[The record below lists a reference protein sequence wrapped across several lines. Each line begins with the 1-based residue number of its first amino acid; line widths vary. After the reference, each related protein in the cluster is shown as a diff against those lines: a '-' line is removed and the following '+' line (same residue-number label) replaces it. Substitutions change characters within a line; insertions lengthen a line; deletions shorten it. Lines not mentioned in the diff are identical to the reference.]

1 MGRKASDLAVWVL
14 YCFPK
19 VPLVTGSE
27 KLFFFGV
34 SFAIKSLE
42 QEVMKFKQYK
52 HPRLG
57 FKLRTAVSFLK
68 FKSSKY
74 VLGPVKLLGL

>member
-1 MGRKASDLAVWVL
+1 MGSVLFPESSASYRFQKAVD
-14 YCFPK
+14 
-19 VPLVTGSE
+19 
-27 KLFFFGV
+27 FGV

-57 FKLRTAVSFLK
+57 FKQRTSIWFLK
-68 FKSSKY
+68 FKFSKH
-74 VLGPVKLLGL
+74 VLGPVKLLGP